1 MKKFVEVMGAI
12 EFLTSLAGIICFF
25 TGHETITYFCAAFS
39 LLHSFLNVVFG
50 EQNGFGTEI
59 LTIIVGMIVAVV
71 FKLDMLGVVAVA
83 ICIGTYAIF
92 LLPLVLFAIFGA
104 KK

>member
-1 MKKFVEVMGAI
+1 MKKYVEYMAVF
-12 EFLTSLAGIICFF
+12 EFIAVVAGIICYF

-50 EQNGFGTEI
+50 DQNGLGTEI
-59 LTIIVGMIVAVV
+59 LTALVGMVVAVM

-83 ICIGTYAIF
+83 LCIGSVAFLVVPYLLIAIF
-92 LLPLVLFAIFGA
+92 SA

>member
-1 MKKFVEVMGAI
+1 MKKFVETLGAI
-12 EFLTSLAGIICFF
+12 EFLTSLTGIICFF
-25 TGHETITYFCAAFS
+25 TGHQIITLFCAAFS

-83 ICIGTYAIF
+83 ICIGTYAVL